1 MSSLRDPFD
10 VTHKREDKFDYV
22 TWSQVADRL
31 DEAEEPWSFAVIQIG
46 PDWVHGRLTIGER
59 HYENIGY
66 AENAEANWKKEPLK
80 DAASD
85 AFKRCAALA
94 GVARYLYD
102 KDDHT
107 ARPATRQAA
116 PRPTAVPRAVDTGVP
131 DLEEPD
137 GLMEE
142 RPPVRAGS
150 IPVAW
155 QCPIHGE
162 SKLVPAG
169 VSKRTGNPYKAFWAC
184 TVRDC
189 NEKAS

>member
-1 MSSLRDPFD
+1 MTTGLRDEFK
-10 VTHKREDKFDYV
+10 VVHKREDKFDYV

-31 DEAEEPWSFAVIQIG
+31 DEATDGWSFEIVQFG
-46 PDWVHGRLTIGER
+46 GDFVHGRLRIGER
-59 HYENIGY
+59 TYENIGY
-66 AENAEANWKKEPLK
+66 AENAEAAWKKEPLK

-102 KDDHT
+102 KDE
-107 ARPATRQAA
+107 PPQG
-116 PRPTAVPRAVDTGVP
+116 RPTAPQRPVAPARPRIVSTDVP
-131 DLEEPD
+131 DLEEPP

-142 RPPVRAGS
+142 HEDPRARGPV
-150 IPVAW
+150 VW

-162 SKLVPAG
+162 SRLVPAG
-169 VSKRTGNPYKAFWAC
+169 VSKRTGKPYDAFWAC

-189 NEKAS
+189 NQKAS